1 MGTALNALKLLDF
14 FSVSRPEIG
23 LSQLSRLADANKA
36 TVLRHLRS
44 LEDFG
49 LIEQNPLTK
58 SYLIGPAAIRLAA
71 LREAANPRLDAAR
84 LRMQTAMQE
93 VGESLHLS
101 FLEKDILQT
110 ALVVETT
117 KHTVRVSLDPSE
129 IMPINA
135 TASGLSMLCYG
146 PPALM
151 DQLHNGALQEF
162 TSETLTDPDQIRA
175 QIETIRQR
183 GWSNSNGSYEMGVHD
198 FAAPIF
204 GIDRIAIGTIAFAMP
219 ENRATAERRPVILT
233 ALHALAADLTAI
245 FGGQAP
251 EAFPPE
257 FHP

>member
-14 FSVSRPEIG
+14 FSASRPEIG
-23 LSQLSRLADANKA
+23 LSQLARLARANKA

-44 LEDFG
+44 LEEFG

-58 SYLIGPAAIRLAA
+58 YYAIGPAAIRLAA

-117 KHTVRVSLDPSE
+117 KHTVRVSLDPTE
-129 IMPINA
+129 VMPINA

-146 PPALM
+146 PPTLM
-151 DQLHNGALQEF
+151 TQVNSGELQNF
-162 TSETLTDPDQIRA
+162 TKETLTDPDQIRA
-175 QIETIRQR
+175 QVETIRNR
-183 GWSNSNGSYEMGVHD
+183 GWSNSNGSYEMGVHG

-204 GIDRIAIGTIAFAMP
+204 GIDRVAIGTVAFAMP
-219 ENRATAERRPVILT
+219 ENRASDDRVPVILA
-233 ALHALAADLTAI
+233 ALHTLAKDLTAI
-245 FGGQAP
+245 FGGQVP